1 MNRGVTVAVALSGG
15 VDSSTAAALLLE
27 DGRRVIA
34 VTMLTG
40 LEPPGFREAAARVA
54 AHLGL
59 EHAFVD
65 VRRAFR
71 ERVVEPFCR
80 AYLAGRTPN
89 PCVGCNRLLKFGQL
103 RRAARS
109 LGADLL
115 ATGHYARVAQD
126 AAGVRRLYRGV
137 DPVKDQSYFLYA
149 LGQEDLAGVLFP
161 LGGLTKGA
169 VRRLAAEWGLPVSR
183 RESQDACFVGTQ
195 GHVGLVEEEARLLAP
210 DAPGLRPGPIL
221 DTVGRRLGTHRGLHR
236 YTVGQRRGL
245 GVGAS
250 EPLYVVAL
258 IPEVGAVVV
267 GGADEVG
274 SRWLEAEEASFV
286 TGRPPGEGARVEA
299 KVRYR
304 ARGALAR
311 LSFPSE
317 ATSGVFRLEF
327 DEPQVAAPGQAV
339 VLYEGAEV
347 LGGGTIART
356 EASERGRSVALGPG
370 MA

>member
-1 MNRGVTVAVALSGG
+1 MSRGVTVAVALSGG

-27 DGRRVIA
+27 DARRVIA
-34 VTMLTG
+34 LTMLTG
-40 LEPPGFREAAARVA
+40 LEPPGLREAAARVA

-71 ERVVEPFCR
+71 ESVVEPFCR

-126 AAGVRRLYRGV
+126 PAGVWRLYRGV

-161 LGGLTKGA
+161 LGGLTKVA
-169 VRRLAAEWGLPVSR
+169 VRRLAAERGLPVSGG
-183 RESQDACFVGTQ
+183 ESQDACFVGTP
-195 GHVGLVEEEARLLAP
+195 GHVGLVEEMALLLAP

-221 DTVGRRLGTHRGLHR
+221 DTAGRRLGTHRGLHR

-245 GVGAS
+245 GGGAS
-250 EPLYVVAL
+250 QALYVVAL
-258 IPEVGAVVV
+258 VPEVGAVVV
-267 GGADEVG
+267 GGADEVE

-286 TGRPPGEGARVEA
+286 TGRPPDGGALVEA

-304 ARGALAR
+304 ARGVRAR
-311 LSFPSE
+311 LSLP
-317 ATSGVFRLEF
+317 AGQPQGRFRLNFE
-327 DEPQVAAPGQAV
+327 EPQVAAPGQAV
-339 VLYEGAEV
+339 VLYEGEEC
-347 LGGGTIART
+347 LGGGIIART